1 MLNTFPTLLA
11 YSLFAPMILRISLGI
26 ILIGIGIT
34 SIFEKRELFK
44 AYFISQKFPY
54 ANIVVWIFGIAEIIS
69 GVFLIIGL
77 STQIVAIIAVFLLLN
92 IYSFES
98 RDDRLLPYT
107 PSTYLILSIVALSLL
122 FSGAGFFAIDLP
134 L

>member
-11 YSLFAPMILRISLGI
+11 YSMFAPMILRISLGI
-26 ILIGIGIT
+26 ILIGVGIT

-44 AYFISQKFPY
+44 AYFVSQKFPY
-54 ANIVVWIFGIAEIIS
+54 PNIVVWIFGIAEIIS
-69 GVFLIIGL
+69 GSFLVIGL

-98 RDDRLLPYT
+98 RDDRLLPYS
-107 PSTYLILSIVALSLL
+107 PPMYLILCVISLSLL